1 MFWHIG
7 QNSNNTET
15 TGHSAT
21 LPIVITYC
29 GQSYKRKGMPLRC
42 EELSVL
48 FLMRLS
54 LFQQHHKDLSSEFGT
69 VNVVT
74 VVLGKDGRWMEMG
87 IVDALTLGE
96 L

>member
-1 MFWHIG
+1 MQHCPWSFLTVG
-7 QNSNNTET
+7 KDTSE
-15 TGHSAT
+15 
-21 LPIVITYC
+21 
-29 GQSYKRKGMPLRC
+29 KGILLRC
-42 EELSVL
+42 EEISVL

-54 LFQQHHKDLSSEFGT
+54 RFQQHHKDLSSEFGT

-74 VVLGKDGRWMEMG
+74 GVLGKGGRWMEMS